1 MSTSIA
7 TETAT
12 EEHHEKSFIQ
22 RHMLTLVACVVLLSW
37 VFFYMPSNPDT
48 HWGSFFGN
56 AIADWSGVVAS
67 IICTRILYERGAP
80 GCRHRKAK
88 DKNLVIRWIKNHTLT
103 VFFGVTLIGWIILF
117 ARMSATSKWGQV
129 VGNVVSEWTQILGMI
144 WLTKMFY
151 EEQVKKH
158 QKSSQPLHTQPVG
171 ESQLPHTG
179 EHSFPGAEPATRTA
193 D

>member
-1 MSTSIA
+1 MSKNNTI
-7 TETAT
+7 TVETG
-12 EEHHEKSFIQ
+12 EEPNRNFIQ
-22 RHMLTLVACVVLLSW
+22 RHQLTLVACVVLLSW
-37 VFFYMPSNPDT
+37 IIFYLPSNPDT
-48 HWGSFFGN
+48 HLGSFFGN

-88 DKNLVIRWIKNHTLT
+88 DPNPVIRWIKNHTLT
-103 VFFGVTLIGWIILF
+103 VFFGVTWIGWIVLF
-117 ARMSATSKWGQV
+117 ENMSATSKWGQV

-144 WLTKMFY
+144 WLTKLFY

-158 QKSSQPLHTQPVG
+158 KKSLPPLHTLPAG
-171 ESQLPHTG
+171 EAPLPHT
-179 EHSFPGAEPATRTA
+179 EVHKFPGAGPSTQIG

>member
-1 MSTSIA
+1 MSKKNATI
-7 TETAT
+7 TETG
-12 EEHHEKSFIQ
+12 EEPKRTFVQ
-22 RHMLTLVACVVLLSW
+22 RHTLTIVACVVLLSW
-37 VFFYMPSNPDT
+37 IVFYLPSNPDT
-48 HWGSFFGN
+48 HWGSFFGK

-80 GCRHRKAK
+80 GSRHRKAK
-88 DKNLVIRWIKNHTLT
+88 DANLIIRWVKNHTLT
-103 VFFGVTLIGWIILF
+103 VFFGVTLILWIILF
-117 ARMSATSKWGQV
+117 AEMSATSKWGQV

-158 QKSSQPLHTQPVG
+158 KKSSQLLQTQAAG
-171 ESQLPHTG
+171 ELPHQHT
-179 EHSFPGAEPATRTA
+179 EVHSFPGAEPSTQTA

>member
-1 MSTSIA
+1 MSKNHEIT
-7 TETAT
+7 TETG
-12 EEHHEKSFIQ
+12 EEAPRSFFQ
-22 RHMLTLVACVVLLSW
+22 RHSLAFMAGVVLLSW
-37 VFFYMPSNPDT
+37 ILFYLRADPDT

-88 DKNLVIRWIKNHTLT
+88 DANPVIRWIKNHTLT
-103 VFFGVTLIGWIILF
+103 TFFGVTLIGWIILF
-117 ARMSATSKWGQV
+117 ANMSATSKWGQV

-158 QKSSQPLHTQPVG
+158 KKSSPPLHTQSAG
-171 ESQLPHTG
+171 EAPLPHT
-179 EHSFPGAEPATRTA
+179 EVHNFPGAGPSTQTA

>member
-1 MSTSIA
+1 MSKDHDIT
-7 TETAT
+7 TETG
-12 EEHHEKSFIQ
+12 EHHERSFIQ
-22 RHMLTLVACVVLLSW
+22 RHMLSLMACVVLIAWIL
-37 VFFYMPSNPDT
+37 FYLPANPDT

-67 IICTRILYERGAP
+67 IVCMRVLYERGAP
-80 GCRHRKAK
+80 GCRHLKAT
-88 DKNLVIRWIKNHTLT
+88 DKNPVIRWVKTHSLT
-103 VFFGVTLIGWIILF
+103 TFFGVTLIGWIIVF
-117 ARMSATSKWGQV
+117 AKMSSTSKWGQV

-158 QKSSQPLHTQPVG
+158 KKSKPPLHTLPVG
-171 ESQLPHTG
+171 ESPLPHT
-179 EHSFPGAEPATRTA
+179 EVHSFPGAGPSTQTG